1 MKGNVVVPS
10 PGISLY
16 ARLPQSVTW
25 LTIEGGKIDLVQM
38 RDIMA
43 HLPDLNDLVP
53 SGTIIV
59 RFRKLLPG
67 LGTVLRGRFGGELRI
82 WEGYTGE
89 EFVDM
94 LLEVSTGLCFTKLGI
109 SGNPACLVQT
119 VRLAE
124 ACCET
129 LVNFSYSGFIQG
141 IYKSRVPSPIS
152 WFQLF

>member
-16 ARLPQSVTW
+16 ARLPQSVTS

-43 HLPDLNDLVP
+43 HLPDLNDLVL
-53 SGTIIV
+53 SRTIVV

-67 LGTVLRGRFGGELRI
+67 LGRFGGELRI

-94 LLEVSTGLCFTKLGI
+94 LLEVSTGLRFTKLGI

-129 LVNFSYSGFIQG
+129 LVNFSYSGSIQG